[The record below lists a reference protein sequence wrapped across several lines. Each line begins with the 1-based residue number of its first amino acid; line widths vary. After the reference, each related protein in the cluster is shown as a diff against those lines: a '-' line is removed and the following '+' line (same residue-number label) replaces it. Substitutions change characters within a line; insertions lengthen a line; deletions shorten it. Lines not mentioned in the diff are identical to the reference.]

1 MARDDGIAEGGAAR
15 ALRRILLLVLCL
27 FLLAVFA
34 FWRLDNPRVDRIRM
48 SVVDG
53 LQPVIERVGGPLDFL
68 SAMVADFE
76 NFVRVY
82 EQNEALRL
90 EIQRLRAWRE
100 SALALEQ
107 ENARL
112 RALNNVRLSPS
123 LGFVTGEVIGDSGG
137 PFLATG
143 LINVGRRDGVMD
155 GAAVMDG
162 AGLAGRVVGLG
173 RRAARILYLTD
184 YSSRIPVLIRPSGRR
199 AILSGDGGP
208 APRLDFLEDP
218 DEVRPGDRVVTS
230 GDGEVFPPELSIGL
244 VIAGPDGSPRT
255 RLAADLERLEFV
267 RVLRY
272 RPDTSIDQPG
282 GLIHRGGPLDE
293 TGPESGPDAAP
304 DGGGAPGPDA
314 RPGPEARPEARPAP
328 PPGAA
333 TIPFLTPSL
342 TPGFSAPAPGAGAGA
357 APGTRP

>member
-53 LQPVIERVGGPLDFL
+53 LEPVIERVGGPLDFL

-199 AILSGDGGP
+199 AIL
-208 APRLDFLEDP
+208 
-218 DEVRPGDRVVTS
+218 
-230 GDGEVFPPELSIGL
+230 
-244 VIAGPDGSPRT
+244 
-255 RLAADLERLEFV
+255 
-267 RVLRY
+267 
-272 RPDTSIDQPG
+272 
-282 GLIHRGGPLDE
+282 
-293 TGPESGPDAAP
+293 
-304 DGGGAPGPDA
+304 
-314 RPGPEARPEARPAP
+314 
-328 PPGAA
+328 
-333 TIPFLTPSL
+333 
-342 TPGFSAPAPGAGAGA
+342 
-357 APGTRP
+357 